1 MELALGEALRATGEA
16 LFVTCVDIILP
27 TFDTASD
34 LKLSFDVAMTANTN
48 DEFIHGGVWAFMILL
63 PVIANVAFTL

>member
-1 MELALGEALRATGEA
+1 MELAQSIGEA

-34 LKLSFDVAMTANTN
+34 LKMSFDVAMTANTN
-48 DEFIHGGVWAFMILL
+48 DEFIHGGVWAFLILL
-63 PVIANVAFTL
+63 PVILNVAFTL